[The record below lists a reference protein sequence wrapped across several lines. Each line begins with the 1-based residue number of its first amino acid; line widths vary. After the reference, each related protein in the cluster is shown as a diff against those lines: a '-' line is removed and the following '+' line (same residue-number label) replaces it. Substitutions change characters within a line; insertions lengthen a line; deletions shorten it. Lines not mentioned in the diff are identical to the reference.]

1 MAAKGFQPLGDLTS
15 HIAAA
20 EDAHALAGKL
30 QQAAMLLP
38 FVLRLIRR
46 KKAALLI

>member
-1 MAAKGFQPLGDLTS
+1 MAAKGVQPLRDLAP
-15 HIAAA
+15 HISAA
-20 EDAHALAGKL
+20 EDAHPLAGKL